1 MERNSNSSTSS
12 LRAHTL
18 TRLEQQPQQ
27 DPYGAQQQQQ
37 YGQAPPQQQQ
47 YAQQVC
53 FSLERAILN

>member
-47 YAQQVC
+47 YAQQV
-53 FSLERAILN
+53 SALV